1 MKFVDFCRICL
12 YNLSCEI
19 IFRSV
24 NLIIDILMYILY
36 ILLGIIGTLL
46 LYVIFIIIS
55 SLFADNKKFYEKES
69 KFFRFLLTSSTAV
82 ASVILRIRVRVN
94 GKEKL
99 PDCRFLLVSN
109 HRSKFD
115 PILTWLALGKY
126 HISFISK
133 YENFKVPVYGR
144 IIRKCCFMGIDRENP
159 RKAVETIN
167 QASKLLINDEV
178 SVGVYPEGKRNFDE
192 GLLPF
197 HNMVFKIAIKAN
209 VPIVVTT
216 VKGADKI
223 HKNYPFHRSN
233 VTIDIIDVISAEK
246 VKKMKT
252 NDIGNYVRELMINNL
267 EVEK

>member
-1 MKFVDFCRICL
+1 
-12 YNLSCEI
+12 
-19 IFRSV
+19 
-24 NLIIDILMYILY
+24 
-36 ILLGIIGTLL
+36 
-46 LYVIFIIIS
+46 
-55 SLFADNKKFYEKES
+55 
-69 KFFRFLLTSSTAV
+69 
-82 ASVILRIRVRVN
+82 
-94 GKEKL
+94 
-99 PDCRFLLVSN
+99 
-109 HRSKFD
+109 
-115 PILTWLALGKY
+115 
-126 HISFISK
+126 
-133 YENFKVPVYGR
+133 
-144 IIRKCCFMGIDRENP
+144 MGIDRENP

-223 HKNYPFHRSN
+223 HKNYPFHRSD
-233 VTIDIIDVISAEK
+233 VIIDVIDVISAEK